1 MHGILVLM
9 TEAYHSQP
17 LEIQPRGRGRDK
29 FPLVR
34 MKAFYITITYK
45 VARGELMLAGLS
57 LPTSKCTYCPI
68 LYELRPLS
76 RLSPVTERPV

>member
-1 MHGILVLM
+1 
-9 TEAYHSQP
+9 
-17 LEIQPRGRGRDK
+17 
-29 FPLVR
+29 

-45 VARGELMLAGLS
+45 VARSELMLAGLS